1 MLKLYPIYD
10 KITKN
15 LIKDITIKKIFLAFY
30 QKHPYLTL
38 EQAIDYFSIYGGVED
53 SVGLEFFDDIF
64 TLVERNFVDEFET
77 FANSISPSYLL
88 DEPYSKLLTILA
100 KGEGKLISSLHKAK
114 LGESSG
120 MSILQEMI
128 ENEIIYIE
136 KSRENPLKIHPK
148 YKLKKELRR
157 YKIQDKARFTL
168 PFYRFWFGFVMPFYS
183 ELQQGKYKNFME
195 YFKQHYERLRSLVFE
210 QLSKDLLVE
219 YFKDKDEIISCD
231 SYWDKDNEFDILA
244 VTKSH
249 KIILAECK
257 YKDRK
262 VCKNELNKLKQKAL
276 YSSIKVDKFV
286 LFSKSGFSKELISYP
301 IKDLILFDLDDF
313 ITLLTKHLQI
323 PTNNLQFKLLQK

>member
-1 MLKLYPIYD
+1 M
-10 KITKN
+10 
-15 LIKDITIKKIFLAFY
+15 AFY
-30 QKHPYLTL
+30 HKHPYLNL
-38 EQAIDYFSIYGGVED
+38 EQAIDYFSIYGGIED
-53 SVGLEFFDDIF
+53 SVGLEFFDDVF

-128 ENEIIYIE
+128 ENDIIYIE
-136 KSRENPLKIHPK
+136 RSRENPLKIHPK
-148 YKLKKELRR
+148 HKLKKELRR

-168 PFYRFWFGFVMPFYS
+168 PFYRFWFGFVMPFYP
-183 ELQQGKYKNFME
+183 ELQQGKSKNFME

-219 YFKDKDEIISCD
+219 YFRDKDEIISCD

-262 VCKNELNKLKQKAL
+262 VCKNELNKLILKA
-276 YSSIKVDKFV
+276 SQSRIKVDTYA
-286 LFSKSGFSKELISYP
+286 LFSKSGFSNELKLGKQ
-301 IKDLILFDLDDF
+301 KDLILFELSS
-313 ITLLTKHLQI
+313 INELLVV
-323 PTNNLQFKLLQK
+323 